1 MENSPKI
8 RKGGKIL
15 DDLLDNRQGDEGAS
29 GLEGLNEFVF
39 RGERSSGKTAPVEQ
53 KNKDPHKNEIKKTPK
68 KKTTFMISE
77 NVSVQLNEA
86 KAKIKIMVPEPLRSK
101 VSMSKI
107 VNYAV
112 KAILKELNSA
122 GEDSEIIKKIMK
134 DEAKRR

>member
-1 MENSPKI
+1 MENSPEK

-15 DDLLDNRQGDEGAS
+15 DDLLDNQQEDESAS
-29 GLEGLNEFVF
+29 ELEGLNEFVF
-39 RGERSSGKTAPVEQ
+39 RGERSSGKTALVEHQ
-53 KNKDPHKNEIKKTPK
+53 KKDPHKNKIKKAPK

-77 NVSVQLNEA
+77 NISVQLNEA

-112 KAILKELNSA
+112 KAILDELNSA
-122 GEDSEIIKKIMK
+122 GEDSELIKKIMK
-134 DEAKRR
+134 DEVKRR